1 VCHRMDK
8 ALRVR
13 EILSTRSLTLYNVS
27 RQSARIFGPASRF
40 YVPHNMYY
48 DLARTSS
55 IPTIWQILA
64 LSHITDYRLSDW
76 LAVFGFDLDVI
87 SRVQLLIP
95 RQQTT
100 VLDSTVYDPDAWIPW
115 LAGRPAAG
123 LARSIVPLA
132 HLLTWVA
139 PRRAKELFALNKRK
153 FLYARVGER
162 DLYALPYFAPGS
174 IVRVNLRTVEE
185 QPLDRNTNGEGPFFL
200 IEHNFGPTCSR
211 LIRLGKDRVLLHCPQ
226 RPCAERELHIGRD
239 ARILGV
245 IDAEIRSVVPDNYSR
260 RVVAKSAAS
269 GKPQLEHSPGEQTS
283 LKSLLRYSR
292 TSLGLSFREASSIS
306 RWIADTLSDE
316 LYFAA
321 ASTLSDYEA
330 LSAPPRHIQKILTLC
345 LLYCIGFEQFLRASG
360 FPLGR
365 AGSEPIPDLL
375 VPRQL
380 PGRNHG
386 ARSAGE
392 NGVPEPSDF
401 VAALVGQ
408 WEEIPLFLRFSLDQ
422 ITGLKDF
429 SLSDVF
435 WVNSEKAPRHPLL
448 ANATLVVVNRR
459 ARKPSR
465 DTGNAACEQLLYLI
479 LRRDGTYL
487 CGRCTLNE
495 GDLVIHG
502 YPGGS
507 ISKQRFRNGID
518 AEVVGQVTT
527 ILRRLL

>member
-1 VCHRMDK
+1 MDK

-13 EILSTRSLTLYNVS
+13 EILSTRGLTLYNVS
-27 RQSARIFGPASRF
+27 GQSARIFGRTSQF
-40 YVPHNMYY
+40 YVPHNLYY
-48 DLARTSS
+48 DLARTCS
-55 IPTIWQILA
+55 IPTIWQTLA

-76 LAVFGFDLDVI
+76 LAVFGSGLDVI
-87 SRVQLLIP
+87 SRLQFFIR
-95 RQQTT
+95 RQRTT

-123 LARSIVPLA
+123 LARSTAPLA
-132 HLLTWVA
+132 HLLTRVA
-139 PRRAKELFALNKRK
+139 PRRAKDLLALNKRK

-162 DLYALPYFAPGS
+162 DLYALPYFVPGS
-174 IVRVNLRTVEE
+174 IVRVNVRAADE
-185 QPLDRNTNGEGPFFL
+185 QPLDRNRNGQGPFFL
-200 IEHNFGPTCSR
+200 VEHDFGSTCSR

-226 RPCAERELHIGRD
+226 RPCVERELHVGRD

-245 IDAEIRSVVPDNYSR
+245 IDAEIRSVTRDHDSR
-260 RVVAKSAAS
+260 RVVAKRAAS
-269 GKPQLEHSPGEQTS
+269 GRPQLEHPPGEPAS
-283 LKSLLRYSR
+283 LKTLLRYSR

-330 LSAPPRHIQKILTLC
+330 LPAPPRHIQKILTLC
-345 LLYCIGFEQFLRASG
+345 LLYSIDFERFLRASG
-360 FPLGR
+360 FPLER
-365 AGSEPIPDLL
+365 AGSEPIPDVF

-380 PGRNHG
+380 PSRKHG
-386 ARSAGE
+386 APSAGE
-392 NGVPEPSDF
+392 NGVPEPGDF

-435 WVNSEKAPRHPLL
+435 WVSGEKAPRHPLL

-465 DTGNAACEQLLYLI
+465 DTGNVVCEQLLYLI
-479 LRRDGTYL
+479 LRRDGSYL

-495 GDLVIHG
+495 DNLVVHG

-507 ISKQRFRNGID
+507 VSKQQFRNGVD
-518 AEVVGQVTT
+518 AEVVGQVTS